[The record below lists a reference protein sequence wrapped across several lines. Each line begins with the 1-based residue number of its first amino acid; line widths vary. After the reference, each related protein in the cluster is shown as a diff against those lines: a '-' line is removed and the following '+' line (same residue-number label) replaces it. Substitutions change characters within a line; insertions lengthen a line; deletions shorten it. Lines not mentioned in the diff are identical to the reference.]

1 MRKAS
6 PPRSGVSSPH
16 SYDCVI
22 LQHSEAAT
30 KSFHCWQSVM
40 IRASIYIIPLYYFCL
55 LRLVLILLFCVR
67 CGGERGAAQQSCARR
82 CRQAGDRRN
91 PGLVYSGERNRRNLS
106 CIHRHPTFLRL
117 APKLRKEYQNQSSCN
132 PTTFP

>member
-40 IRASIYIIPLYYFCL
+40 IRASIYIIPLYCFCL
-55 LRLVLILLFCVR
+55 LRLFLILLFCVR
-67 CGGERGAAQQSCARR
+67 CGGVRGAAQQSCARR
-82 CRQAGDRRN
+82 YRQSGDRRN
-91 PGLVYSGERNRRNLS
+91 PGSVCSGERNRQILS
-106 CIHRHPTFLRL
+106 CILRHSTFLCLTPIFRE
-117 APKLRKEYQNQSSCN
+117 KYEN
-132 PTTFP
+132 

>member
-30 KSFHCWQSVM
+30 KSFHCWQSVI
-40 IRASIYIIPLYYFCL
+40 IRASIYIIPLYCFCL
-55 LRLVLILLFCVR
+55 LRLVLILLFCAH
-67 CGGERGAAQQSCARR
+67 CGGVRGAAQQSYARP
-82 CRQAGDRRN
+82 CRQGGDRRN
-91 PGLVYSGERNRRNLS
+91 PGLVCSSERNRRSLS
-106 CIHRHPTFLRL
+106 YIHRPPTSLRP
-117 APKLRKEYQNQSSCN
+117 AP
-132 PTTFP
+132 